1 MKGGEL
7 MRSERTA
14 AEFDILVAFLGCART
29 CFSILRYGHF
39 KGTRSNSNRLL
50 CRSSSSIPAEAGLG
64 LVKAASDAGAL
75 GDAGEAMKAC
85 DAIVVRS
92 GWGWCVF
99 PAIGTGLVKQQDQR
113 FLLLAG

>member
-1 MKGGEL
+1 MGAAAM
-7 MRSERTA
+7 MRLTANDSNEPKPHIDERKSGKQ
-14 AEFDILVAFLGCART
+14 EPNGQKKCATEKER
-29 CFSILRYGHF
+29 
-39 KGTRSNSNRLL
+39 
-50 CRSSSSIPAEAGLG
+50 LG